1 MASKRNPKSKQKRSM
16 VKEKAV
22 AYNTLQI
29 VQRYKDEVYT
39 AIKTQHLI
47 NEKELFTNQ
56 SG

>member
-29 VQRYKDEVYT
+29 GQIYRDEVYT